1 MTIRW
6 SALVPVCAS
15 TVVVALSIILLAS
28 GTTPATAN
36 HNFWLSVCLQS
47 SIARENLIEAWK
59 NVADFHMNDQQA
71 NVSRIGQSLL
81 WITPT
86 NVSTAALVSSF
97 SLDDSSNSGQD
108 NALQCF
114 LGNLTACLQPPEL
127 PTPGLPTP
135 SLPTLSS
142 SDSSATPSPVASALP
157 SAVPSVIL
165 NLTQMQ
171 PSSDIYNFYVTRICQ
186 GKFVDEDNPDSD
198 SVTTRCVSYSDE
210 TDGLGQIVNTTSSI
224 PSSILVGS
232 TANISVPPI
241 AAVKQAIAT
250 TMPVVASSARVILAL
265 VVIRIIAGTLALA
278 GSALL
283 LIDIRRFVVFTMLT
297 FATLANISLLLAAGI
312 TTGLVVL
319 QAEIISGLADALSVE
334 VQYGTSFLVLEWV
347 TAVFAIVGSLYWLVI
362 WFVEFRTLTFSRR
375 RRSARQIGNWM
386 GTWSELKQDFRGEY
400 FKL

>member
-1 MTIRW
+1 M
-6 SALVPVCAS
+6 
-15 TVVVALSIILLAS
+15 
-28 GTTPATAN
+28 AN
-36 HNFWLSVCLQS
+36 FNF
-47 SIARENLIEAWK
+47 
-59 NVADFHMNDQQA
+59 DDQQV
-71 NVSRIGQSLL
+71 NVSRIGQSLIR
-81 WITPT
+81 ITPT
-86 NVSTAALVSSF
+86 NLSTAALASSF
-97 SLDDSSNSGQD
+97 STDDPSNPGQ
-108 NALQCF
+108 NNPLQCF

-127 PTPGLPTP
+127 PTPVLPTPALPTP
-135 SLPTLSS
+135 SS
-142 SDSSATPSPVASALP
+142 SDSGATPSPVASAVP
-157 SAVPSVIL
+157 SAIL

-171 PSSDIYNFYVTRICQ
+171 PSSDVYNFYVTKICQ
-186 GKFVDEDNPDSD
+186 GKFLDEDNPDSD
-198 SVTTRCVSYSDE
+198 SVTTRCVSYSDKM
-210 TDGLGQIVNTTSSI
+210 DGLGQIVNTTSSI
-224 PSSILVGS
+224 PSSVLVGA

-250 TMPVVASSARVILAL
+250 TMPVVSSSAKVIFAL

-312 TTGLVVL
+312 TTGVVVL
-319 QAEIISGLADALSVE
+319 QAETISGLADALSVE

-386 GTWSELKQDFRGEY
+386 GMWSELKKDFRGEY
-400 FKL
+400 LEL